1 MGSPQP
7 PQQGACSAA
16 WLSTRGGWGPAR
28 GQSDLPPEVKRCVAR
43 RGAVRAHGGHTGSAG
58 ICVSGEGVPAP
69 EARGPPSRRRQGWLL
84 LEDSAPARQA
94 RSAASGLRLSL
105 HTPAPCSVRVLH
117 GAVLLE
123 PKLLQ
128 QGPSQPIT
136 PPSKQGPA
144 HRSWGR
150 GSEHLW
156 VSRDHSRPPP
166 PGGGGLGETPSSD
179 AAHGPRACLPVSF
192 FICSFC
198 NSLGAAGFSV
208 ALQGGPAK
216 GLTGGDRRNEPTSA
230 TGAGGWGPG
239 PGKGHQDS
247 W

>member
-69 EARGPPSRRRQGWLL
+69 EARGPPSRRRQDWLL
-84 LEDSAPARQA
+84 LEDSASARRA
-94 RSAASGLRLSL
+94 RSAASSLRLGL
-105 HTPAPCSVRVLH
+105 HTPAPCSARVLH
-117 GAVLLE
+117 SAVLLE

-136 PPSKQGPA
+136 PPSKQGPV

-150 GSEHLW
+150 GGEHLW
-156 VSRDHSRPPP
+156 VSEDHSRPPT
-166 PGGGGLGETPSSD
+166 PGWGAWERLLPQMRPM
-179 AAHGPRACLPVSF
+179 AHGPACLSA
-192 FICSFC
+192 
-198 NSLGAAGFSV
+198 SLSAASV
-208 ALQGGPAK
+208 TVWEQ
-216 GLTGGDRRNEPTSA
+216 
-230 TGAGGWGPG
+230 
-239 PGKGHQDS
+239 QDS
-247 W
+247 ASLSREALPRT